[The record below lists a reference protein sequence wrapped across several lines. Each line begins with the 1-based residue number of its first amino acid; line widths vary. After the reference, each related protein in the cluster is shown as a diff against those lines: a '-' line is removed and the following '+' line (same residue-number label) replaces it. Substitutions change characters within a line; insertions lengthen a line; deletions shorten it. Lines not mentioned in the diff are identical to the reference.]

1 MTDTT
6 NRVLFDVS
14 QTAHTFLGFGAQ
26 IWAYPNS
33 DDFPRLAD
41 YRRQALE
48 ELNIKYVRIMDN
60 APEATW
66 EGVKATRAMTDALG
80 IKWVLMVWIAPPE
93 YATSESRLNDI
104 DGFASWWASL
114 LDGYRDHGIQPEYIE
129 LMNEPDSDGQW
140 STGITG
146 EQYNVLVKD
155 LRKKLDA
162 AGHGDVGIVGPGPA
176 ILWNNPKYFE
186 AMDGDGAA
194 SMAAWSTHAWGTDAH
209 GELRRGGPNTEA
221 NFHIFG
227 KPATEANPDIPL
239 FVTEYSSHA
248 TEYHGKEY
256 PHGDRYGEWD
266 EGKVFPYFSAM
277 NAMGYGTLVYENTLA
292 LLNAGAQAPFIWQA
306 IDEPTETNPPGYDDP
321 KRKAWGLLDLWGRP
335 KPVYLTLKTLY
346 SHLPVGAKVV
356 KAPNQKENAVYAGAL
371 TDGGQIVVGISNTS
385 ADEQRATI
393 DLRNAPEGLTVV
405 ESLAVE
411 QTHWG
416 DPEKGE
422 PDDAQIKGKDVAL
435 EARGG
440 GEYEIDI
447 SLRADSTLTVVLDA
461 E

>member
-1 MTDTT
+1 MSDIG
-6 NRVLFDVS
+6 NRVLYDVG
-14 QTAHTFLGFGAQ
+14 QTAQRFLGFGAQ

-60 APEATW
+60 APEVTW
-66 EGVKATRAMTDALG
+66 EGVKATRAMTDELG
-80 IKWVLMVWIAPPE
+80 IKWVLMVWMAPAEYMTPE
-93 YATSESRLNDI
+93 HRLSDI
-104 DGFASWWASL
+104 DGFASWWVSL
-114 LDGYRDHGIQPEYIE
+114 LDAYRDHGIQPEYVE
-129 LMNEPDSDGQW
+129 LMNEPDSDGEW

-155 LRKKLDA
+155 LREKLDA
-162 AGHGDVGIVGPGPA
+162 AGHREVGIVGPGPA
-176 ILWNNPKYFE
+176 ILWNSPKYFG
-186 AMDGDGAA
+186 AMDREGAG

-209 GELRRGGPNTEA
+209 GDLRRGGPNTEA

-227 KPATEANPDIPL
+227 EPAKEANPDIPL

-248 TEYHGKEY
+248 TEYHGREF

-266 EGKVFPYFSAM
+266 EAKVFPYFSAM
-277 NAMGYGTLVYENTLA
+277 NAMGYGTLVYENTLG
-292 LLNAGAQAPFIWQA
+292 LLNAGAHVPFIWQA
-306 IDEPTETNPPGYDDP
+306 IDEPTEVNPPGYTDA

-346 SHLPVGAKVV
+346 PHAPVGANVV
-356 KAPNQKENAVYAGAL
+356 KAPNQNDNAVYAAVL
-371 TDGGQIVVGISNTS
+371 AADRQVVVGVSNTS
-385 ADEQRATI
+385 AEDQRATI
-393 DLRNAPEGLTVV
+393 DLRNAPEGLGVAKA
-405 ESLAVE
+405 LAVE

-416 DPEKGE
+416 DLAKGE
-422 PDDAQIKGKDVAL
+422 PDDAHIKEKEVAL
-435 EARGG
+435 KAMGG
-440 GEYEIDI
+440 GEYEIDM
-447 SLRADSTLTVVLDA
+447 SLRADSTLTVVLEA